1 MYRLSLV
8 GQAIDADDF
17 SAAGSILGGGASSDW
32 VKNANVAFAKVGGG
46 CFSVFLGWIWG
57 FRFLREPILIQSCYF
72 VLSRAV
78 LQLSISSEE
87 KGEVDAFNSSLGSL
101 IASGELV
108 GVSYEDHRQFKPCDS
123 LWLSVYSLFT
133 VANKDAETSKEA
145 FVTSAGALEKWVI
158 LTGLAGKIT
167 GL

>member
-1 MYRLSLV
+1 MPTTSLPQV
-8 GQAIDADDF
+8 PF
-17 SAAGSILGGGASSDW
+17 SAAELVRTGLRMRMSHLPRWAVDVSLFSWGGFGDFASC
-32 VKNANVAFAKVGGG
+32 VN
-46 CFSVFLGWIWG
+46 
-57 FRFLREPILIQSCYF
+57 RILIQSCYF